1 MPKLTHL
8 AKLSLLPL
16 TLACAFSIILLSLP
30 LLASP
35 RGPGRA
41 QRIGWQAWDVVRYPK
56 PLTDLP
62 DSAGLLDPAEAEEED
77 DGFAPSLPLD
87 TWDPLKRHTTGI
99 TQVTAVGCMFPP
111 WLYPSLCSPKST
123 AEEDKLLGR
132 WVRVERDLNWKTGLW
147 YLNVYY
153 RRTRRFD
160 APLITDLLLLPE
172 GAAPPY
178 DVNLSQYV
186 QAQGDFRDGVYPK
199 KGKMRLWYKVRA
211 GYSEGKTRVGSGM
224 ARSGSKV
231 AKRSKWWQWDAN
243 DDEEEEDTTEEDP
256 TNKDETPETASTGMQ
271 EIITELDVLYGEQ
284 QPFFGFER
292 VKNGPV
298 LPKDSQGK
306 VKESV
311 DLVFRR
317 GNPPDV
323 TAFELAEN
331 GVVVPPLAP
340 PPRFHPNGTYKIL
353 QIADLHYS
361 VSDGVCRD
369 TPKRPCIGDPDT
381 GKVIAEVLDA
391 ERPDLVVFSGD
402 QLNGQ
407 GTSWDSKSVIAKFGK
422 EVIDRGIA
430 WTAIF
435 DVIKIRSADPSRIH
449 LFTLYF
455 LDSHSHQPRK
465 LPWQWPDYDYIKP
478 SQIAWFKEESKAI
491 RAIERPFTPDGADDL
506 GKIWKPRRAAGKT
519 NPGKEGSGKSR
530 FKPEQDEDKTLA
542 KPNAIMFFHI
552 PLAQSYGPVDEDR
565 VTGLPLDVGTQLP
578 GDGPG
583 NSKTDAG
590 MFDDGLLKTFEVD
603 DQEEEEEEGK
613 SVRVPE
619 VKVIGHGH
627 SHNTDK
633 CRRNHGVW
641 ACFGGGGSYS
651 GYGDKEFERRFRIYQ
666 LSDYGETIETYK
678 RTESGKIVD
687 PMVLVGKGAPAPYQP

>member
-1 MPKLTHL
+1 MAKYAHL
-8 AKLSLLPL
+8 AKLSVVPL
-16 TLACAFSIILLSLP
+16 ALALAFSVILLSLP

-56 PLTDLP
+56 PLLESPESDV
-62 DSAGLLDPAEAEEED
+62 SNGLLDTEEEEED
-77 DGFAPSLPLD
+77 FAPSLPLD

-99 TQVTAVGCMFPP
+99 TQITAVPCMFPP
-111 WLYPSLCSPKST
+111 WLYPSLCSPQST
-123 AEEDKLLGR
+123 KEEDMKLGR

-172 GAAPPY
+172 GTAPPY
-178 DVNLSQYV
+178 DVNLTQYT
-186 QAQGDFRDGVYPK
+186 QAAGDFTNGVWPK
-199 KGKMRLWYKVRA
+199 RKPTRLWYKTRE
-211 GYSEGKTRVGSGM
+211 GFSEGTTRIGSRTAGLRGV
-224 ARSGSKV
+224 RSGRMAQ
-231 AKRSKWWQWDAN
+231 AKRSNWWQWDSN
-243 DDEEEEDTTEEDP
+243 SDSDDDNSNSNSDDGQDNP
-256 TNKDETPETASTGMQ
+256 DETPETATAEIQ
-271 EIITELDVLYGEQ
+271 EIVTELDILYGEQ

-298 LPKDSQGK
+298 LPKSEAGKGK

-317 GNPPDV
+317 GNP
-323 TAFELAEN
+323 
-331 GVVVPPLAP
+331 
-340 PPRFHPNGTYKIL
+340 R
-353 QIADLHYS
+353 
-361 VSDGVCRD
+361 
-369 TPKRPCIGDPDT
+369 DPDT
-381 GKVIAEVLDA
+381 GKLIAQVLDA

-422 EVIDRGIA
+422 EVIERRIP

-435 DVIKIRSADPSRIH
+435 DVIKIHSADTSRIH

-455 LDSHSHQPRK
+455 LDSHSHQPAK
-465 LPWQWPDYDYIKP
+465 FPWQWPDYDYIKP
-478 SQIAWFKEESKAI
+478 SQIEWFKSESQAI
-491 RAIERPFTPDGADDL
+491 RPVERPFTPDGADDL
-506 GKIWKPRRAAGKT
+506 GKIWRRRR
-519 NPGKEGSGKSR
+519 PSSRKEDGEQGQQGGKSR
-530 FKPEQDEDKTLA
+530 LKAEQTQAKTLA

-552 PLAQSYGPVDEDR
+552 PLSQSYGPADEDPA
-565 VTGLPLDVGTQLP
+565 TGQVLDVGTQLP
-578 GDGPG
+578 GDGQG

-590 MFDDGLLKTFEVD
+590 MFDGLLETFEVD
-603 DQEEEEEEGK
+603 DEEGGGG
-613 SVRVPE
+613 RVPE

-633 CRRNHGVW
+633 CRRNHGIW

-651 GYGDKEFERRFRIYQ
+651 GYGDKDFERRFRIYQ
-666 LSDYGETIETYK
+666 LSDYGEKIETYK

-687 PMVLVGKGAPAPYQP
+687 PMVLVGGGAPAPYQP